1 LVFLPKLRFINT
13 LNEAI
18 FVKTKEKIL
27 NAALDVLTKEGF
39 PALTQTRVA
48 EVAGVRQGLLTYH
61 FPTRSDLLTA
71 VVDESKERMAASR
84 NAPEGGPLTLES
96 LKEIMTHFALSKT
109 IPRLMLA
116 LTVATDEDPSLSSWF
131 VETDLGTRQKFREL
145 LKQLG
150 WKVDED
156 ALHILRATVIGAAL
170 INLQQNTTA
179 SEKRARLV
187 IDAAFQNLIT
197 NLKPL

>member
-1 LVFLPKLRFINT
+1 M
-13 LNEAI
+13 
-18 FVKTKEKIL
+18 KTKEKIL
-27 NAALDVLTKEGF
+27 NAALDVLLQEGF
-39 PALTQTRVA
+39 HALTQTRVA
-48 EVAGVRQGLLTYH
+48 EVAGIRQGLLTYH

-84 NAPEGGPLTLES
+84 NTPENGPLTLES
-96 LKEIMTHFALSKT
+96 LKEIMTHFVLSKS

-116 LTVATDEDPSLSSWF
+116 LTVATDEDPSLSKWF
-131 VETDLGTRQKFREL
+131 VETDLATRQKFRDL

-150 WKVDED
+150 WKVEED

-170 INLQQNTTA
+170 INLQQNTAA
-179 SEKRARLV
+179 SEKRARIV
-187 IDAAFQNLIT
+187 INAAFQNLIN